1 MTNWKTVK
9 LKEIADIT
17 RGGSPRPIEQYIT
30 KEEGYNWLRIGDVP
44 KDGKYISKVSARI
57 KPEGLSKTTLVH
69 KGDFILS
76 NSMSYGRPYIT
87 MVDTCIHDGWL
98 ALRNL
103 NTQLIDRN
111 YLYYLLL
118 HPLTQYKFS
127 AMSAG
132 SGVQNLK
139 KETVNEIE
147 VKIPSVGEQKR
158 IVSLVE
164 SWDVYLE
171 KLDKKIELKK
181 NIKKGLMQQLLISNE
196 SWKKST
202 VSEVFSFIPTGSHSK
217 EAMTYSDTGNKPLN
231 IHYGDIHTKYQDY
244 IDFDSHQGIPHL
256 TSDGVNQRMLLQD
269 GDLVVADASED
280 YDGVGA
286 CVELK
291 NLGDRKCIA
300 GLHTFALRP
309 KGGLIAP
316 GFAKLVFKES
326 KTANWLKRVSTYSKV
341 YGLSKFNFS
350 KTEVYLPS
358 YEEQQKIVYILDTI
372 ALEINLLEK
381 KRIYLGE
388 QKKYLANNLISGKI
402 RTPENLTMPAK
413 EVQYA

>member
-1 MTNWKTVK
+1 MTDWKTVK

-44 KDGKYISKVSARI
+44 KDGKYISKVSAKI

-147 VKIPSVGEQKR
+147 VKIPSVSEQKR

-181 NIKKGLMQQLLISNE
+181 NIKKGLMQQLLTGKKRLGNFGKEWKEIKIGDVANISKGRAL
-196 SWKKST
+196 SSSSLVKGTVPVIAGGKSSPYSHNQHTHEDVVT
-202 VSEVFSFIPTGSHSK
+202 VSASGAYAGYVSHHPYKIWASDCSVVTGDNIN
-217 EAMTYSDTGNKPLN
+217 SDTGFLYHILK
-231 IHYGDIHTKYQDY
+231 
-244 IDFDSHQGIPHL
+244 
-256 TSDGVNQRMLLQD
+256 ML
-269 GDLVVADASED
+269 
-280 YDGVGA
+280 
-286 CVELK
+286 
-291 NLGDRKCIA
+291 
-300 GLHTFALRP
+300 
-309 KGGLIAP
+309 
-316 GFAKLVFKES
+316 
-326 KTANWLKRVSTYSKV
+326 
-341 YGLSKFNFS
+341 
-350 KTEVYLPS
+350 
-358 YEEQQKIVYILDTI
+358 QQKIYSLQSGGAQPHIYPKDLETIKIMLPDLDEQQAI
-372 ALEINLLEK
+372 AEVLTLADREINLLLNKRK
-381 KRIYLGE
+381 KIAQ
-388 QKKYLANNLISGKI
+388 QKLFLLNELVSGKI